1 MRSLLYEK
9 KILFSGTS
17 PFYTQ
22 LKCLLRNTQHVSRL
36 QMWTIPFS
44 FFKRVQESA
53 ADISV
58 SQYQLR
64 VSFQLHN
71 RVHKQ
76 RNNLHLPLYDL
87 A

>member
-9 KILFSGTS
+9 KNIVQWNFTILHTAQMFI
-17 PFYTQ
+17 
-22 LKCLLRNTQHVSRL
+22 TQHTARIQVTNVDHS
-36 QMWTIPFS
+36 I
-44 FFKRVQESA
+44 FKRVQESA

-64 VSFQLHN
+64 VGFQLHN